1 MKRVGASVSFPH
13 SSALAILLL
22 ILLCKGEVRI
32 ANETAALV
40 SARVV
45 RVVNILL
52 ILRPPILDS
61 TSSVVVSSLI
71 LLLFDTANNRD
82 DDARAS
88 LVKMVDDDDDDCIAN
103 FDGVENAVLLPTNSI
118 EI

>member
-1 MKRVGASVSFPH
+1 M
-13 SSALAILLL
+13 LLL

-45 RVVNILL
+45 KVVNILL

-61 TSSVVVSSLI
+61 TSSVVSLI
-71 LLLFDTANNRD
+71 LLLFGTANNRD
-82 DDARAS
+82 DDDARAS
-88 LVKMVDDDDDDCIAN
+88 LEMVDDDDDDCIAN

>member
-1 MKRVGASVSFPH
+1 M
-13 SSALAILLL
+13 LLL

-61 TSSVVVSSLI
+61 TSSVVSLI
-71 LLLFDTANNRD
+71 LLLFDTANNRDD

-118 EI
+118 

>member
-61 TSSVVVSSLI
+61 TSSVVSSI

-82 DDARAS
+82 DDDARAS
-88 LVKMVDDDDDDCIAN
+88 LEMVDDDDDDCIAN

>member
-1 MKRVGASVSFPH
+1 M
-13 SSALAILLL
+13 LLL

-61 TSSVVVSSLI
+61 TSSVVSLI

-82 DDARAS
+82 DDDARAS
-88 LVKMVDDDDDDCIAN
+88 LEMVDDDDDDCIAN
-103 FDGVENAVLLPTNSI
+103 FDGVENALLLPTNSI

>member
-1 MKRVGASVSFPH
+1 M
-13 SSALAILLL
+13 LLL

-61 TSSVVVSSLI
+61 TSSVVSLI
-71 LLLFDTANNRD
+71 LLLFDTANNRDD

>member
-1 MKRVGASVSFPH
+1 M
-13 SSALAILLL
+13 LLL

-45 RVVNILL
+45 KVVNILL

-61 TSSVVVSSLI
+61 TSSVVSSLI
-71 LLLFDTANNRD
+71 LFLFDTANNRDD

>member
-1 MKRVGASVSFPH
+1 M
-13 SSALAILLL
+13 LLL

-61 TSSVVVSSLI
+61 TSSVVSLT

-82 DDARAS
+82 DDDARAS
-88 LVKMVDDDDDDCIAN
+88 LVKIVDDDDDDCIAN

>member
-1 MKRVGASVSFPH
+1 M
-13 SSALAILLL
+13 LLL

-61 TSSVVVSSLI
+61 TSSVVSLI
-71 LLLFDTANNRD
+71 FLFDTANNRD
-82 DDARAS
+82 DDGARAS

>member
-61 TSSVVVSSLI
+61 TSSVVSSLI

>member
-61 TSSVVVSSLI
+61 TSSVVSSI
-71 LLLFDTANNRD
+71 LLLFDTANNRDD

>member
-1 MKRVGASVSFPH
+1 M
-13 SSALAILLL
+13 LLL

-40 SARVV
+40 SARVG

-52 ILRPPILDS
+52 ILRLPILLDS
-61 TSSVVVSSLI
+61 TSSVVSLI

-82 DDARAS
+82 DDDARARAS
-88 LVKMVDDDDDDCIAN
+88 LEMVDDDDDDCIAN